1 MTDESERRPPAW
13 VDKAT
18 LMRETCLGERTVD
31 TWVKGGLLP
40 PPRLIGGKLMW
51 RWIEVD
57 QYLVDGGARKQDCA
71 VNEQE
76 EIRAATERE
85 TNVRTHA

>member
-1 MTDESERRPPAW
+1 MTERPPAW

-18 LMRETCLGERTVD
+18 LQRETCLSERAVD
-31 TWVKGGLLP
+31 AWVKGGLLP

-57 QYLVDGGARKQDCA
+57 QYLVDGGARKQDSA

-76 EIRAATERE
+76 AIREATERE